1 MLQPLRGGRTPMND
15 HRRGLTVPFDEGKL
29 QLVRTFLRREFQDC
43 RHRDYFAFDKTAQV
57 FLIETEQQ
65 SRYALVIPKSTF
77 DHRHFS
83 RLLNSQLVT
92 ALRHAGSRGV
102 TLVPQGAPTLAR
114 EVTASERRRPLE
126 RLLAWGRVTDAFRAA
141 PGRRLAYGAA
151 MLLLG
156 IGVCA
161 LVSLLGLEVHS
172 GGDVGGPRLAADRI
186 DTAVPAPP
194 PRAVSPSGGPAT
206 VERPRG
212 QERPAGTARRAVSTR
227 RPAERSSDTRPPT
240 DTVARLKRL
249 VVDAPQAHL
258 GKVVRWV
265 KDHPAPRA
273 ASRGRGPEI
282 PQSL

>member
-1 MLQPLRGGRTPMND
+1 MND
-15 HRRGLTVPFDEGKL
+15 HRQGPRVPFDEGKL
-29 QLVRTFLRREFQDC
+29 QLVRTFLRREFQGC

-83 RLLNSQLVT
+83 RLLNPQLVT
-92 ALRHAGSRGV
+92 ALRHAGARGV
-102 TLVPQGAPTLAR
+102 TLVPQSAATRAR
-114 EVTASERRRPLE
+114 EATAPERRRPLE
-126 RLLAWGRVTDAFRAA
+126 RLLGWGRVTDSFRAA
-141 PGRRLAYGAA
+141 PGCQLAYGAA

-186 DTAVPAPP
+186 GTAVPAPP
-194 PRAVSPSGGPAT
+194 PGAVSPSGGPAT

-212 QERPAGTARRAVSTR
+212 RDRPATNARRAVSAR
-227 RPAERSSDTRPPT
+227 RPADRSPGTKPQSDT
-240 DTVARLKRL
+240 VVRLKRL

-258 GKVVRWV
+258 GKVIRRV
-265 KDHPAPRA
+265 KDQPEPRA
-273 ASRGRGPEI
+273 ASWRRGPEI